1 MALLLAVVDHLI
13 DPLVPSGRRPPASAR
28 APAQR
33 TPVLPTEGRVP

>member
-1 MALLLAVVDHLI
+1 MALRLVVVDH
-13 DPLVPSGRRPPASAR
+13 RRGLFRSLRVALKDSAQ